1 MEYPLEFKVVSNGV
15 ESAIQT
21 ISFQE
26 YGIYTLVIDTV
37 ENPVFLFSIVIFII
51 QMKIVEDKKGHNY
64 YIPFY
69 FYLSLTIGF
78 ICLVIS
84 VLSVFT

>member
-1 MEYPLEFKVVSNGV
+1 MEYPLEFKVVSNGI

-51 QMKIVEDKKGHNY
+51 
-64 YIPFY
+64 
-69 FYLSLTIGF
+69 
-78 ICLVIS
+78 
-84 VLSVFT
+84 

>member
-15 ESAIQT
+15 ESGIQT

-37 ENPVFLFSIVIFII
+37 ENPVFLFSIVI
-51 QMKIVEDKKGHNY
+51 
-64 YIPFY
+64 
-69 FYLSLTIGF
+69 S
-78 ICLVIS
+78 
-84 VLSVFT
+84 